1 MEIIILTLTRGAIYA
16 LVAVGFVL
24 VFSVGGILNL
34 AHGTL
39 FMLGAYFTHIFYNYL
54 FGGGGLGILLL
65 AMALAVL
72 LVCLFALF
80 LYFGLFKRRV
90 DSVPYVMVISLA
102 IALFAEQVLRLTLG
116 ATSTGVPSIIE
127 GNVDV
132 FGVRVLWSEIL
143 ILPVSVSLLLGL
155 WLFLRYT
162 KQGRAIEA
170 VAQDRDGAILCGIQ
184 INKTLSLTIS
194 ISAMLAAIAGIL
206 VSSLLTVTP
215 DVWGYWLI
223 KAFAI
228 AILGGLGSLPGAVLA
243 AFILS
248 FFEVATTFAYSAHYA
263 DLVTLLLIVLAL
275 VFKPSGLLGIRKI

>member
-1 MEIIILTLTRGAIYA
+1 
-16 LVAVGFVL
+16 
-24 VFSVGGILNL
+24 
-34 AHGTL
+34 
-39 FMLGAYFTHIFYNYL
+39 MLGAYFTHIFYNYL
-54 FGGGGLGILLL
+54 LGGGGLGILFM
-65 AMALAVL
+65 AMVLAVL
-72 LVCLFALF
+72 SVCVFALF
-80 LYFGLFKRRV
+80 LYFGLFRRRL

-132 FGVRVLWSEIL
+132 FGVKVLWSEIL
-143 ILPVSVSLLLGL
+143 ILPVAASLLMGL
-155 WLFLRYT
+155 WVFLRYS

-170 VAQDRDGAILCGIQ
+170 VAQDRDGALLCGIQ
-184 INKTLSLTIS
+184 INKTLALTIS

>member
-1 MEIIILTLTRGAIYA
+1 MEIIILTLTRGAIYS

-39 FMLGAYFTHIFYNYL
+39 FMLGAYFTHIFYHYFL
-54 FGGGGLGILLL
+54 GAGGTVAL
-65 AMALAVL
+65 MAAIVLAVL
-72 LVCLFALF
+72 TVCVFALF
-80 LYFGLFKRRV
+80 LYFGLFRRRI

-102 IALFAEQVLRLTLG
+102 VALFVEQVLRFTLG
-116 ATSTGVPSIIE
+116 ATSTGVPSLVE
-127 GNVDV
+127 GSTAI
-132 FGVRVLWSEIL
+132 FGVKVMWTELL
-143 ILPVSVSLLLGL
+143 ILPVSASLLTGL
-155 WLFLRYT
+155 WLFLRFT

-184 INKTLSLTIS
+184 VNRILALTVS
-194 ISAMLAAIAGIL
+194 ISAILAAIAGIL

-215 DVWGYWLI
+215 EVWGYWLI

-248 FFEVATTFAYSAHYA
+248 FFEVATTFIYSAHYA
-263 DLVTLLLIVLAL
+263 DLVTLVLIVLAL
-275 VFKPSGLLGIRKI
+275 VLKPSGLLGIRKT

>member
-54 FGGGGLGILLL
+54 LGGGGLGILFM
-65 AMALAVL
+65 AMVLAVL
-72 LVCLFALF
+72 SVCVFALF
-80 LYFGLFKRRV
+80 LYFGLFRRRL

-132 FGVRVLWSEIL
+132 FGVKVLWSEIL
-143 ILPVSVSLLLGL
+143 ILPVAASLLMGL
-155 WLFLRYT
+155 WVFLRYS

-170 VAQDRDGAILCGIQ
+170 VAQDRDGALLCGIQ
-184 INKTLSLTIS
+184 INKTLALTIS